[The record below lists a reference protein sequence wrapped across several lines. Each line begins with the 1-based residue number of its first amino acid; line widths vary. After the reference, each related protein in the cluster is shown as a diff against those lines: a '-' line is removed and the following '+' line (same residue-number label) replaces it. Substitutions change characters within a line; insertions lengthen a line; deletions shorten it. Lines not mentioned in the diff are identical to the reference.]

1 MQTAVNHTRPA
12 QLTSWAQTKGKYLH
26 GLRAVEAEMPRFYI
40 SMVLGMI
47 CSPAGCLVRA
57 LSLSGCRGLG
67 ENSIPSPTPT
77 AVCSKIPPATL

>member
-1 MQTAVNHTRPA
+1 M
-12 QLTSWAQTKGKYLH
+12 LL
-26 GLRAVEAEMPRFYI
+26 FYI

-77 AVCSKIPPATL
+77 AVYSKIPLSTLQMMYSSAAEG